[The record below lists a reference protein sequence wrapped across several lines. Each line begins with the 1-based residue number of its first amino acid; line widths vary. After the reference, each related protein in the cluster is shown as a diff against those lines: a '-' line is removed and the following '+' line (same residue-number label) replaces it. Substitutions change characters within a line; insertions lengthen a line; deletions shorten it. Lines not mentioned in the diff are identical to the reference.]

1 MGEIR
6 RIIGDGNDFQL
17 NGNAFPDKHKQK
29 QELTMAYVQ
38 YARIN
43 FGLERLRKEI
53 MNTETELSQLRNH
66 DRENIQACSL
76 KLTDLK
82 KQEAELIEFGDW
94 LNFRDYAVLQM
105 VEGLATSGGN
115 PDEVADY
122 CVSVANALVER
133 LSDTKIKISTGDEQ
147 ANQL

>member
-1 MGEIR
+1 
-6 RIIGDGNDFQL
+6 
-17 NGNAFPDKHKQK
+17 
-29 QELTMAYVQ
+29 MAYVQ

-43 FGLERLRKEI
+43 LGLERLGKKIEEAKAELERK
-53 MNTETELSQLRNH
+53 RNR
-66 DRENIQACSL
+66 DDICVASL

-122 CVSVANALVER
+122 CVKVANALVER
-133 LSDTKIKISTGDEQ
+133 LSDTKIKIETDKHDR
-147 ANQL
+147 